1 MLPGM
6 PWIYKST
13 TEGKVRNMFDL
24 KIMQHISTISENT
37 RNGRSLQFNVVSV
50 NGGPDQYDIS
60 RWQKDSNGKAVRKG
74 GLILSGP
81 ELDKLINTLKEF

>member
-1 MLPGM
+1 
-6 PWIYKST
+6 
-13 TEGKVRNMFDL
+13 MFDL
-24 KIMQHISTISENT
+24 KVIQPLATVSENPH
-37 RNGRSLQFNVVSV
+37 NGKSLQFNLVSV